1 MDTIFLIGRI
11 IFGGYFIYNGV
22 NHVFHYKNLTGY
34 AKMKGVPA
42 ASFSVVLSGII
53 MLLGG
58 LSVLL
63 NIRMIL
69 GFWLIVLFLVPTTF
83 IMHAFWKEKDPSA
96 KMNETIAFTK
106 NMALIGASLIMIAS
120 VFVSF

>member
-22 NHVFHYKNLTGY
+22 NHILHHKNLAGY

-42 ASFSVVLSGII
+42 ASFSVVFSGAI

-58 LSVLL
+58 LSILL
-63 NIRMIL
+63 NFRIIL

-106 NMALIGASLIMIAS
+106 NAALIGACLMMIAS
-120 VFVSF
+120 LFVPF